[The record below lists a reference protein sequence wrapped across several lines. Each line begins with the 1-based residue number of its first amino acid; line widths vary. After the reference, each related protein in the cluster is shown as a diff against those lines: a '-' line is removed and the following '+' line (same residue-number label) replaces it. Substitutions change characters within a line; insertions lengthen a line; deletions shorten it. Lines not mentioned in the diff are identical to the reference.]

1 MKTTLA
7 LLAAL
12 IVTTGWTRA
21 ETPDPMP
28 VALDPMPVTIG
39 ESEDGRYFAGVFDFV
54 RPKRATC
61 LDGNCANSS
70 ASSSPVT
77 VSAPTQS
84 TTTFTTSI
92 PRPAFTPIRT
102 FASRFRA
109 RFGGLWFPG
118 KILLSSARGDCGC
131 GNCP

>member
-12 IVTTGWTRA
+12 LVTGWTRA

-28 VALDPMPVTIG
+28 VTADPMPVSVG
-39 ESEDGRYFAGVFDFV
+39 ESEDGRYFAGIFDFV

-61 LDGNCANSS
+61 PDGNCPTPGA
-70 ASSSPVT
+70 ASTPVT
-77 VSAPTQS
+77 VSAPTQ
-84 TTTFTTSI
+84 TTTTYTTSTA
-92 PRPAFTPIRT
+92 RPAFTPIRT

-118 KILLSSARGDCGC
+118 KALLASVRGDCGC
-131 GNCP
+131 GSCP

>member
-1 MKTTLA
+1 MKTTILA
-7 LLAAL
+7 LFAAL
-12 IVTTGWTRA
+12 ALSGSMRA

-28 VALDPMPVTIG
+28 ISEDPMPVV
-39 ESEDGRYFAGVFDFV
+39 ESDDGRYFAGIFDFV

-61 LDGNCANSS
+61 PDGNCAPGTAS
-70 ASSSPVT
+70 APVA
-77 VSAPTQS
+77 VSAPVS
-84 TTTFTTSI
+84 TVTYAHSTA
-92 PRPAFTPIRT
+92 RPAFTPIRT

-118 KILLSSARGDCGC
+118 KAVLSSLRGDCGC